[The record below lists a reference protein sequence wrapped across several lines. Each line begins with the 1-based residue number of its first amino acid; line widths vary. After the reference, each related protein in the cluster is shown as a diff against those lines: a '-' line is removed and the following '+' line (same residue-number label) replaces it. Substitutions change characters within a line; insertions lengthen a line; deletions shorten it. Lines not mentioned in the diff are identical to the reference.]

1 MIWRLASLTAPA
13 RRYTTDLMTLAR
25 LRQQLTTTHSVGEQS
40 DMGALPPSA
49 PVAPAA
55 DKLAFIYDD
64 DD

>member
-1 MIWRLASLTAPA
+1 
-13 RRYTTDLMTLAR
+13 MTLAR